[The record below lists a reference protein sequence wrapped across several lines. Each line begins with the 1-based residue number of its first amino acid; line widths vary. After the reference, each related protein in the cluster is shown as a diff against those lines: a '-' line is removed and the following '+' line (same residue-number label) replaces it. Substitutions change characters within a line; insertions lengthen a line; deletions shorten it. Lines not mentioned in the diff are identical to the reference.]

1 MAILANK
8 TDPVRAGSGTWQDQM
23 KWAIRDLRGLR
34 DALGLA
40 DEGGS
45 QLAAEAE
52 FPVFVPLPYLA
63 RINPGELRDPL
74 LRQVWPSGQEMES
87 PGHFSTDPLGES
99 DATTSSG
106 MLQKYQGRVL
116 LVTTGACAI
125 HCRYCFRRHFP
136 YEQSPKSM
144 AQWEPTLAKIA
155 ADDSI
160 DEVILSGGDPL
171 TIVDH
176 SLKKLIS
183 RIDEI
188 AHVKRVRFHT
198 RLPIMIPQRV
208 TDAFLGIL
216 ASARSQMIV
225 VIHANHANE
234 LDFSVEQS
242 LLKIA
247 NSGAILLNQ
256 SVLLRGVNDSSEALE
271 ELSERLLSCRV
282 MPYYLHQLDPVA
294 GAAHF
299 EVDIEKGRQLIA
311 ELRSRLPGYA
321 VPRYVQELRGEPNKT
336 VLA

>member
-1 MAILANK
+1 MTILANK
-8 TDPVRAGSGTWQDQM
+8 TDLVRAGSGTWQDQM

-34 DALGLA
+34 DVLGLA
-40 DEGGS
+40 DEGGL
-45 QLAAEAE
+45 QHAAEAE
-52 FPVFVPLPYLA
+52 FPVFAPLPYLT
-63 RINPGELRDPL
+63 RITPGDSQDPL
-74 LRQVWPSGQEMES
+74 LRQLWPSGSEMES

-99 DATTSSG
+99 DATKSSG

-144 AQWEPTLAKIA
+144 AQWEPTLTKIA

-176 SLKKLIS
+176 SLSRLIA
-183 RIDEI
+183 RIDEM
-188 AHVKRVRFHT
+188 AHIKRIRFHT

-208 TDAFLGIL
+208 TDAFLEIL
-216 ASARSQMIV
+216 ANARCQMIV

-234 LDFSVEQS
+234 LDLSVEQALS
-242 LLKIA
+242 KIA
-247 NSGAILLNQ
+247 NSGAMLLNQ
-256 SVLLRGVNDSSEALE
+256 AVLLRGINDSLE
-271 ELSERLLSCRV
+271 SLKNLSQRLLSCRV
-282 MPYYLHQLDPVA
+282 LPYYLHQLDPVS

-299 EVDIEKGRQLIA
+299 EVDVKQGLQLVT
-311 ELRSRLPGYA
+311 ELRSCLPGYA

>member
-1 MAILANK
+1 MTILANK
-8 TDPVRAGSGTWQDQM
+8 TDLVRAGSGTWQDQM

-40 DEGGS
+40 AEGGL

-52 FPVFVPLPYLA
+52 FPVFAPLPYLA
-63 RINPGELRDPL
+63 RINSGDLGDPL
-74 LRQVWPSGQEMES
+74 LRQVWPSGNEMES

-116 LVTTGACAI
+116 LVTTGACAV

-136 YEQSPKSM
+136 YEQSPKSVV
-144 AQWEPTLAKIA
+144 QWEPTLAKIA
-155 ADDSI
+155 ADESVE
-160 DEVILSGGDPL
+160 EVILSGGDPL

-176 SLKKLIS
+176 SLDSLVS

-188 AHVKRVRFHT
+188 AHVKRIRFHT

-216 ASARSQMIV
+216 ANARSQMIV

-234 LDFSVEQS
+234 LDLSVEQALS
-242 LLKIA
+242 KIA
-247 NSGAILLNQ
+247 NSGAMLLNQ
-256 SVLLRGVNDSSEALE
+256 AVLLRGVNDSLGSLKD
-271 ELSERLLSCRV
+271 LSERLLSCRV
-282 MPYYLHQLDPVA
+282 LPYYLHQLDPVN

-299 EVDIEKGRQLIA
+299 EVDVKQGLQLIT
-311 ELRSRLPGYA
+311 ELRSCLPGYA